1 MEEKQNGVVWGV
13 IAYFIW
19 GILPIYWKSLS
30 HVSSS
35 EILMSRIVW
44 AFILTFILIIV
55 MRNGQLL
62 LGDLKSLWK
71 VQKDFWSLFLASVL
85 ISGNWFLYIW
95 AVNHDHLVQTSLGYY
110 INPLVSVLLGIFF
123 LKETL
128 TNSQK
133 GAFILA
139 LIGVVIL
146 TISYGVFP
154 WISFFLAISFAVYGL
169 VKKQV
174 KLDALRGLVIETFFM
189 TPIAIV
195 FYVWFF
201 TTGEAALFQ
210 VDFKTDLLLLLTGLA
225 TALPLVLFAK
235 GAQGMPLYMVGFL
248 QYIAPTIMLFLGVV
262 VYGETF
268 GQVELFAFI
277 FIWLALVLFTVS
289 KVLEVMKSKSIAH

>member
-174 KLDALRGLVIETFFM
+174 KLDALRG
-189 TPIAIV
+189 
-195 FYVWFF
+195 
-201 TTGEAALFQ
+201 
-210 VDFKTDLLLLLTGLA
+210 
-225 TALPLVLFAK
+225 
-235 GAQGMPLYMVGFL
+235 
-248 QYIAPTIMLFLGVV
+248 
-262 VYGETF
+262 
-268 GQVELFAFI
+268 
-277 FIWLALVLFTVS
+277 
-289 KVLEVMKSKSIAH
+289 